1 MAELKVGHEILTL
14 GRVVRPSPISM
25 AGPLLPFEAF
35 KLSVGHFFQKKVSVS
50 AKQAALKKPHQFIC
64 MLDVLGGHMESSNGY
79 RPRFP
84 GVLTTVLR
92 LSADLRAAAPS
103 VKGLRGTGA

>member
-35 KLSVGHFFQKKVSVS
+35 KLSVGHFFQKRRCPQAGRFKSTSIYMHAGCIKRSYGVVFSVLWIR
-50 AKQAALKKPHQFIC
+50 Q
-64 MLDVLGGHMESSNGY
+64 MDTG
-79 RPRFP
+79 P
-84 GVLTTVLR
+84 G
-92 LSADLRAAAPS
+92 S
-103 VKGLRGTGA
+103 RGSLPQC